1 MTIIGLSVLAG
12 TYGIA
17 DDGTAVQKAIF
28 LRIRKAAEAPTFE
41 GAGVILDSIKTQDIT
56 DPDLASLFAITK
68 EFTEFCSDV
77 GIPRDAKVSYIEILA
92 RIDRA
97 AILSK
102 LIERGGENAP
112 AEAARLIAK
121 ASRLKDQIPL
131 YEQLDR
137 KLAERYGLAP
147 PPRKVDL
154 TVAACAGQYT
164 WRTDGRTIDFDLKLD
179 GTFTAYNK
187 PDNPQLKDL
196 VRDGKGTWEI
206 RDGFLTVKMTHV
218 WVGFFWKEL
227 PVTWI
232 EREAIQSATDR
243 RIELKGSTPLIRK

>member
-1 MTIIGLSVLAG
+1 MRGSPRQSRTRSPCLRDDGRIREAQQDKISTIRESCESSPGIARTFGSIGVHAWNITHAKCSNDNYRISVLAG

-41 GAGVILDSIKTQDIT
+41 GAGVILGSIKTQDIT

-121 ASRLKDQIPL
+121 GRVELKDQIPL

-154 TVAACAGQYT
+154 TVAACAGQHT
-164 WRTDGRTIDFDLKLD
+164 C
-179 GTFTAYNK
+179 AYGW
-187 PDNPQLKDL
+187 KDY
-196 VRDGKGTWEI
+196 R
-206 RDGFLTVKMTHV
+206 F
-218 WVGFFWKEL
+218 
-227 PVTWI
+227 
-232 EREAIQSATDR
+232 
-243 RIELKGSTPLIRK
+243 